1 MDKIQRS
8 INLIQKAEKLALS
21 YQKYGFHLAFSGGK
35 DSQVIYELAKMAG
48 VHFKAVMNI
57 TTLDPP
63 ELMSFIRKQYPDIE
77 FTRPP
82 INFYKLLIKK
92 RLLPTRIVRYCCQ
105 YLKESS
111 GIGAVVITGIRKAES
126 SRRSKR
132 NEMEVSNYKYSNTLD
147 QFNMDFESKAI
158 CIKGKDKIILNPII
172 HWSDRDVWQF
182 IKSKNIPYCKLY
194 DEGYKRIGCILC
206 PMASEKTKVLD
217 MQRYPKVCQKIKQ
230 SIGEILKSEAPN
242 YWGALDH
249 NIDDIFEWWITGVS
263 MDIYKKNKANDPLFY
278 EKYRNKQYAQLHNA
292 QPRLNF

>member
-1 MDKIQRS
+1 
-8 INLIQKAEKLALS
+8 
-21 YQKYGFHLAFSGGK
+21 
-35 DSQVIYELAKMAG
+35 
-48 VHFKAVMNI
+48 
-57 TTLDPP
+57 
-63 ELMSFIRKQYPDIE
+63 
-77 FTRPP
+77 
-82 INFYKLLIKK
+82 
-92 RLLPTRIVRYCCQ
+92 
-105 YLKESS
+105 
-111 GIGAVVITGIRKAES
+111 
-126 SRRSKR
+126 
-132 NEMEVSNYKYSNTLD
+132 
-147 QFNMDFESKAI
+147 MDFESKAI

-217 MQRYPKVCQKIKQ
+217 MQGYPKVCQKIKQ

-242 YWGALDH
+242 YWGALDY